1 MHGPLSLRFYVIIY
15 VGGWVRLGVGGTV
28 CQLVACWEQE
38 REIQK
43 MEGGEK
49 AKCRRE
55 ISSAR
60 ALCVASGSLRY

>member
-1 MHGPLSLRFYVIIY
+1 MLEA
-15 VGGWVRLGVGGTV
+15 GGWGHCLSACSMLG
-28 CQLVACWEQE
+28 ARE

>member
-1 MHGPLSLRFYVIIY
+1 M
-15 VGGWVRLGVGGTV
+15 RLGVGGTV

-49 AKCRRE
+49 AKCRHE